1 MKKVMLTG
9 DRPTGRLTRRT
20 LCWFPDVAVLNYR
33 IQEILMTFLL

>member
-9 DRPTGRLTRRT
+9 DRPTGRLH
-20 LCWFPDVAVLNYR
+20 VLNYR

>member
-9 DRPTGRLTRRT
+9 DRPTGRLHVGHYVGS
-20 LCWFPDVAVLNYR
+20 CVAVLNYR